1 MLAHK
6 KKQKPNPFFKL
17 AFLGFSCVQ
26 LLKKK
31 KRKKEKKKENEENES
46 AKAITLIHSS
56 NRDNTKWQS
65 RKIIQYSKLEKIYL

>member
-17 AFLGFSCVQ
+17 AFFGFFCVQ
-26 LLKKK
+26 QF
-31 KRKKEKKKENEENES
+31 KKKENEF

-65 RKIIQYSKLEKIYL
+65 RKIIQNSKLEKIYL